1 MPHNQEVTTAEL
13 SAHSP
18 FIDGA
23 WREKHKKTILNSC
36 TPTDKAILHGL
47 YRRPELCEE
56 EDSLI
61 PWIKAKH
68 RRYVIASFERDAKA
82 IRQVLAKHYT
92 LLTLSAYFDFPA
104 EHRIVN
110 ILHQYLRNSID
121 VTAGEDCLDDT
132 RSLDQLVAVVKEIF

>member
-1 MPHNQEVTTAEL
+1 MKILRWTLRISNAYTQLRGYRLECWQPSHCAICNLGYWMPHNQEDTTAEL

-18 FIDGA
+18 FIDDA
-23 WREKHKKTILNSC
+23 WWETHKNTILKSC

-47 YRRPELCEE
+47 YRRPGLCEE

-82 IRQVLAKHYT
+82 IQKVFTKHDT
-92 LLTLSAYFDFPA
+92 LFTL
-104 EHRIVN
+104 
-110 ILHQYLRNSID
+110 
-121 VTAGEDCLDDT
+121 
-132 RSLDQLVAVVKEIF
+132 